1 MKFFKTLLAC
11 FLALVLFSFLV
22 FVLPVIGLMAIAFST
37 SNTEG
42 KIPEN
47 SILLLNLN
55 GQLKDRQSIED
66 MPFNWLE
73 ENDYKVYYMDD
84 LMTVLDAAAEDNRIK
99 GIAIEMGD
107 LSCGMAS
114 IAELKQYLE
123 DFKKSG
129 KFVYAYSG
137 NYSQKK
143 YYLATAADS
152 IFLNPQGT
160 LDFKGLSSA
169 SMFYKGIL
177 DKLGVEMQ
185 IIKVGAYKSFTE
197 QYSSDSMSVENRAQ
211 SELLINSIW
220 KTVLEGISNARNL
233 SVEVLNQYADDLL
246 YFDYPNELK
255 EKGMIDEVCY
265 RNDFLRKVES
275 RMGVSSPVFVKYKDY
290 LNEVKGSEVSKMLMA
305 GDKIA
310 VVFAEGDI
318 DNGTNEGI
326 RSDKFETMLW
336 DIADDESIR
345 AVVLR
350 VNSPGGSAYGAEQI
364 WRALQCVRTNKP
376 VIVSMGDYAAS
387 GGYYISTAANYIV
400 ANPSTITGSIGVFS
414 VIPNLDSL
422 SKKIGVS
429 LETVKTNENSDFG
442 TSIMT
447 PLSDDMKQ
455 KMQEHTE
462 RVYDIFLQRCANGR
476 GLSIDSVKSLAEG
489 RVWSGQSA
497 YELGLVDRLGTL
509 DDAIQL
515 ASEKAGLS
523 DYTLDFYP
531 KKKDFITELSDMFE
545 ISQKKLGLG
554 IVIPKES
561 ATFEQIRQID
571 RYQALMPIRFEIR

>member
-22 FVLPVIGLMAIAFST
+22 FFLPIIGLMAIAFST
-37 SNTEG
+37 SDTSS
-42 KIPEN
+42 KIPEG
-47 SILLLNLN
+47 SILMLNLN

-84 LMTVLDAAAEDNRIK
+84 LMTVLDAAAKDNRIK
-99 GIAIEMGD
+99 GISIEMGE
-107 LSCGMAS
+107 LNCGMAS

-137 NYSQKK
+137 NYSQKN

-211 SELLINSIW
+211 SELLIHSIW
-220 KTVLEGISNARNL
+220 KSVLEGISGARNL

-246 YFDYPNELK
+246 YFDYPSELK
-255 EKGMIDEVCY
+255 EKGMIDGICY
-265 RNDFLRKVES
+265 RNDFLHKAENRSGLSV
-275 RMGVSSPVFVKYKDY
+275 PVFVKYKDY
-290 LNEVKGSEVSKMLMA
+290 LNEVKGSEASKMLMS

-318 DNGTNEGI
+318 DNGTNDGI
-326 RSDKFETMLW
+326 HSGKFENMLW
-336 DIADDESIR
+336 DIADDESVR

-364 WRALQCVRTNKP
+364 WRALQCVRAQKP

-422 SKKIGVS
+422 SKKLGVS
-429 LETVKTNENSDFG
+429 LETVNTNENSDFG

-462 RVYDIFLQRCANGR
+462 RVYDIFLQRCADGR

-497 YELGLVDRLGTL
+497 YELGLVDKLGTL

-515 ASEKAGLS
+515 ASEKAGLP
-523 DYTLDFYP
+523 DYNLEFYP
-531 KKKDFITELSDMFE
+531 KKKDFMTELSDMFE
-545 ISQKKLGLG
+545 ISQKKLGLS
-554 IVIPKES
+554 IVFSKES
-561 ATFEQIRQID
+561 AIFEQIRQID
-571 RYQALMPIRFEIR
+571 RFQALMPIQFEIR

>member
-22 FVLPVIGLMAIAFST
+22 FVLPVIGLMVIAFST

-84 LMTVLDAAAEDNRIK
+84 LMTVLDAAAKDNRIK

-107 LSCGMAS
+107 LSCGMSS

-137 NYSQKK
+137 NYSQKN

-211 SELLINSIW
+211 SELLVNSIW

-305 GDKIA
+305 GDRIA

-326 RSDKFETMLW
+326 RSDKFESMLW

>member
-137 NYSQKK
+137 NYSQKN

-211 SELLINSIW
+211 SELLVNSIW

-318 DNGTNEGI
+318 DNSTNEGI
-326 RSDKFETMLW
+326 RSDKFESMLW

-400 ANPSTITGSIGVFS
+400 ANPSSITGSIGVFS

-447 PLSDDMKQ
+447 PLSDNMKQ

>member
-1 MKFFKTLLAC
+1 MKFFKTFLAC
-11 FLALVLFSFLV
+11 LLALVLFSFLV
-22 FVLPVIGLMAIAFST
+22 FFLPVIGLMAIAFST
-37 SNTEG
+37 SDTSS
-42 KIPEN
+42 KIPEG
-47 SILLLNLN
+47 SILMLNLN

-84 LMTVLDAAAEDNRIK
+84 LMTVLDAAAKDNRIK
-99 GIAIEMGD
+99 GISIEMGD

-114 IAELKQYLE
+114 IAELKHYLE

-137 NYSQKK
+137 NYSQKN

-177 DKLGVEMQ
+177 DKLGVDMQ

-255 EKGMIDEVCY
+255 DKGMIDEVCY
-265 RNDFLRKVES
+265 RNDFLLKVES

-290 LNEVKGSEVSKMLMA
+290 LNEVNGSEVSKMLMA
-305 GDKIA
+305 GDRIA

-447 PLSDDMKQ
+447 PLTEEMKQ

-476 GLSIDSVKSLAEG
+476 GLSIDSVKSVAEG

-497 YELGLVDRLGTL
+497 YELGLVDKLGTL
-509 DDAIQL
+509 QDAILL

-523 DYTLDFYP
+523 NYTLDYYP
-531 KKKDFITELSDMFE
+531 RKKDFMTELNDMFALT
-545 ISQKKLGLG
+545 QKKLGLS
-554 IVIPKES
+554 IVLSKES
-561 ATFEQIRQID
+561 AIFEQIRQID
-571 RYQALMPIRFEIR
+571 RHQALMPIRFEIR

>member
-22 FVLPVIGLMAIAFST
+22 FVLPIIGLMAIAFST

-137 NYSQKK
+137 NYSQKN

-233 SVEVLNQYADDLL
+233 SAEVLNQYADDLL

-255 EKGMIDEVCY
+255 DKGMIDEVCY

-326 RSDKFETMLW
+326 RSDKFESMLW

>member
-22 FVLPVIGLMAIAFST
+22 FVLPIIGLMAIAFST
-37 SNTEG
+37 STTEG

-137 NYSQKK
+137 NYSQKN

-326 RSDKFETMLW
+326 RSDKFESMLW

-447 PLSDDMKQ
+447 PLSDNMKQ

>member
-137 NYSQKK
+137 NYSQKN

-233 SVEVLNQYADDLL
+233 SAEVLNQYADDLL

-255 EKGMIDEVCY
+255 DKGMIDEVCY

-364 WRALQCVRTNKP
+364 WRALQCVRANKP

-462 RVYDIFLQRCANGR
+462 RVYDIFLQRCADGR

>member
-137 NYSQKK
+137 NYSQKN

-211 SELLINSIW
+211 SELLVNSIW

-326 RSDKFETMLW
+326 RSDKFESMLW

-400 ANPSTITGSIGVFS
+400 ANPSTITGSIGCS
-414 VIPNLDSL
+414 VS
-422 SKKIGVS
+422 
-429 LETVKTNENSDFG
+429 
-442 TSIMT
+442 
-447 PLSDDMKQ
+447 
-455 KMQEHTE
+455 
-462 RVYDIFLQRCANGR
+462 FLISTLCRKR
-476 GLSIDSVKSLAEG
+476 LAF
-489 RVWSGQSA
+489 
-497 YELGLVDRLGTL
+497 RL
-509 DDAIQL
+509 
-515 ASEKAGLS
+515 
-523 DYTLDFYP
+523 
-531 KKKDFITELSDMFE
+531 
-545 ISQKKLGLG
+545 
-554 IVIPKES
+554 
-561 ATFEQIRQID
+561 R
-571 RYQALMPIRFEIR
+571 R

>member
-137 NYSQKK
+137 NYSQKN

-290 LNEVKGSEVSKMLMA
+290 LNELKGSEVSKMLMA

-326 RSDKFETMLW
+326 RSDKFESMLW

-523 DYTLDFYP
+523 DYILDFYP

>member
-137 NYSQKK
+137 NYSQKN

-211 SELLINSIW
+211 SELLVNSIW

-290 LNEVKGSEVSKMLMA
+290 LNELKGSEVSKMLMA

-554 IVIPKES
+554 IVFPKES